1 MTELDIDFVRE
12 QFPVFQNPKTS
23 NFAFFEN
30 AGGTYVPKQVI
41 EKLNDLKKIE
51 FI

>member
-30 AGGTYVPKQVI
+30 AGVRMCQNR
-41 EKLNDLKKIE
+41 LLKS
-51 FI
+51 